1 MKVLYDCC
9 RFHLEH
15 VGGVPC
21 GICVGKLAN
30 ELIPVEIKA
39 NQNQAKSLVQLV
51 RSDRYPDIRMASN
64 SQRDVDVSLPL
75 VSFPFFCL
83 FLHATADSFPMIVGD
98 LHKSFAKYLSNR

>member
-51 RSDRYPDIRMASN
+51 RSDRYPDIRHGIKFTTGN
-64 SQRDVDVSLPL
+64 VGVSLPV

-83 FLHATADSFPMIVGD
+83 FLLKRYMQQQTLFQ
-98 LHKSFAKYLSNR
+98 